1 MDNVR
6 NYYRPLHMELM
17 RIVPE
22 WPMSFEMT
30 KMFLLDVSRYY
41 SIVELNLDKIS
52 CNIKYNGIIIQKDIF
67 INGMNFLMESR
78 KR

>member
-30 KMFLLDVSRYY
+30 KMFLLDMSRYY
-41 SIVELNLDKIS
+41 SIIELNLDKIS
-52 CNIKYNGIIIQKDIF
+52 YNIKYNGIIIKKDIF